1 LDKFLQLLDKKLRKE
16 AIFMPEQQLQDAALE
31 IQMLIIRKR
40 KERGW
45 SQKELGEHIG
55 ESEAEVSRAVN
66 GTLTPKAIAV
76 RQKIYS
82 ILDIKE
88 D

>member
-1 LDKFLQLLDKKLRKE
+1 
-16 AIFMPEQQLQDAALE
+16 MPEQQLQEAALE